1 MGFGSGLVPGF
12 HMNNIA
18 AAFVANA
25 SLVIGV
31 FGVVDRYVSGA
42 YAPVAIS
49 CMLCSAMIAHAFS
62 ESITSTFLGI
72 PAEDTVS
79 VLPAHK
85 LAKAGL
91 GLSAVVSSANGSIA
105 GVVVGTVLLL
115 PVCLVMGEP
124 LGAYSVLKGIMGL
137 IILSLSFVML
147 ASDIIPLVRAS
158 APWIRVIDK
167 SLKATAVFL
176 CSGILGLVVLRTNFS
191 SCSIP
196 DFPWSSRGYVPSAAL
211 LLPLFAGLFGIPSL
225 LLSLRSRN
233 IVELPRA
240 GLRRETRTVRSRDLL
255 LSILGGIVV
264 GWLPGMTSGSTAS
277 LCSPGS
283 GEVEGDNEVAH
294 ALRFIWLYSA
304 ISALGAVFA
313 VGALFTIGRA
323 RSGTMEAVST
333 FLGDSLGSSMMS
345 MQASAVA
352 VILSMV
358 TSACIS
364 YWLIRRMG
372 TALGRMRRLLCSRRT
387 ALASMMFV
395 VSLSSL
401 LTGTRGLLLMA
412 TAATLGLI
420 PPRIGVRRIQLMGC
434 LLVPIIILFLVG
446 E

>member
-1 MGFGSGLVPGF
+1 
-12 HMNNIA
+12 MNNIA

-25 SLVIGV
+25 GFAIGI
-31 FGVVDRYVSGA
+31 FGAVDHYVDGA
-42 YAPVAIS
+42 HAPIAIS
-49 CMLCSAMIAHAFS
+49 CVLCSAMVAHAFS

-72 PAEDTVS
+72 PAEDTIS
-79 VLPAHK
+79 VLPAHR

-91 GLSAVVSSANGSIA
+91 GLSAVVASANGSIA

-124 LGAYSVLKGIMGL
+124 IGAYSVLRGVMGF
-137 IILSLSFVML
+137 IILFLSSVML
-147 ASDIIPLVRAS
+147 ASDVIPLVRAS
-158 APWIRVIDK
+158 APWVRVMDK
-167 SLKATAVFL
+167 LLKAIAVFL

-196 DFPWSSRGYVPSAAL
+196 DFPWFSQEYVPSAAL

-225 LLSLRSRN
+225 LLSLHSRD

-240 GLRRETRTVRSRDLL
+240 RLRRETRTVRVGDLL
-255 LSILGGIVV
+255 LSVLGGLVV

-277 LCSPGS
+277 LCSPSS
-283 GEVEGDNEVAH
+283 GEVENDNEVAH

-304 ISALGAVFA
+304 ISAVGAVFA

-345 MQASAVA
+345 MQVSAVA
-352 VILSMV
+352 IILSMV
-358 TSACIS
+358 SSACIS

-372 TALGRMRRLLCSRRT
+372 ATLGRMRRLLCSRRT
-387 ALASMMFV
+387 ALVSMLFV
-395 VSLSSL
+395 VCLSSL
-401 LTGTRGLLLMA
+401 LTGTRGVLLLA

-420 PPRIGVRRIQLMGC
+420 PPRIRVRRIQLMGC